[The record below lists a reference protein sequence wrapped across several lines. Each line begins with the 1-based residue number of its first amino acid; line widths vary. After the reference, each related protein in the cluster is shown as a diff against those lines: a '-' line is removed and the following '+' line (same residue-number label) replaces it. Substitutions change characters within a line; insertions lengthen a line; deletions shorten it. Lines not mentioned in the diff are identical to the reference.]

1 MTKSDELNCKVDDV
15 SAVLDE
21 FKCAFK
27 ELKEDVEVLES
38 AEKAVAG
45 LSGETGPALEQHAE
59 EITAEYDEIAEDLEE
74 KKEMADLVH
83 QFTHPCGGHG
93 WKEIINFDFRRAD
106 SPLCTDLSS
115 DFAAANTVTGLSQ
128 TRPHVCVAGIAS
140 ATGATSAGGCLGPVA
155 INSATPYSSVCGR
168 IAAYQIGSAGAFF
181 NVPAGENSINYPY
194 LSGISLT
201 RGGTLDD
208 TTMDLAT
215 HIWSF
220 VVGLT
225 KGTVP
230 SAHASR
236 RCPCEAGAPSPPAF
250 VGEDYF
256 CESSA
261 TADLAAAEIGDFNG
275 MPFTDNVL
283 WDGLGCEGTTST
295 CCSRENHPYF
305 VKHLGESSPDPIDMR
320 FCFTNLAANEQIAV
334 EQIQLYVK

>member
-1 MTKSDELNCKVDDV
+1 MDDI

-38 AEKAVAG
+38 AGRAVAG
-45 LSGETGPALEQHAE
+45 LAGETEPALEQHAE

-93 WKEIINFDFRRAD
+93 WKEILNVDFRRGD
-106 SPLCTDLSS
+106 SPPCRTGLG
-115 DFAAANTVTGLSQ
+115 FAEANTVTGLAQ
-128 TRPHVCVAGIAS
+128 TRPHVCVVGVTS
-140 ATGATSAGGCLGPVA
+140 PTGATSTGGCLAPLST
-155 INSATPYSSVCGR
+155 NSATPYSSVCGR
-168 IAAYQIGSAGAFF
+168 IAAYQIGSAGAFS
-181 NVPAGENSINYPY
+181 NVIAGENSINYAY

-208 TTMDLAT
+208 TTMNPAT

-220 VVGLT
+220 AVGRT
-225 KGTVP
+225 KGSVP
-230 SAHASR
+230 TPSL

-261 TADLAAAEIGDFNG
+261 TADLTMAQLGDFDG
-275 MPFTDNVL
+275 VPFTDNVL
-283 WDGLGCEGTTST
+283 WDGLGCAGTTST
-295 CCSRENHPYF
+295 CCSREDHPYF
-305 VKHLGESSPDPIDMR
+305 VKHLGESSSDPINIR
-320 FCFTNLAANEQIAV
+320 FCFSNLAAVEQIAL